1 MCYLGCFHRHEMI
14 IFKKPYFGIKAIK
27 LILQIG
33 FFFLKIKLIMIFSF
47 VETLSRPGN
56 HTKGWKK

>member
-14 IFKKPYFGIKAIK
+14 IFKKPYFGVKAIK

-33 FFFLKIKLIMIFSF
+33 FFFSKNKAYYDFQLC
-47 VETLSRPGN
+47 
-56 HTKGWKK
+56 